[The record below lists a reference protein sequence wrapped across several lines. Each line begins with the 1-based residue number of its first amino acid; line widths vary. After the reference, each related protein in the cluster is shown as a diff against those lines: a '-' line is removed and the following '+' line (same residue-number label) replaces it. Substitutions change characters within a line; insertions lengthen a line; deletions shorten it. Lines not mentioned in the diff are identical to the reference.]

1 MRWSTRLLLSCFS
14 VMASSASME
23 FEVFGKVQGVFFRKY
38 TQAKARDLGLRGWC
52 DNMKSGTV
60 KGEAAGD
67 QQALDAFKD
76 WLRNTG
82 SPKSKIQKAEF
93 RPCSKPADQLPS
105 PFEGGGA
112 AAKRAMG

>member
-1 MRWSTRLLLSCFS
+1 MTSCIFLLP
-14 VMASSASME
+14 MASPASME
-23 FEVFGKVQGVFFRKY
+23 FEIFGKVQGVFFRKY
-38 TQAKARDLGLRGWC
+38 TQQKARELGLRGWC

-67 QQALDAFKD
+67 QQALDAFKE

-82 SPKSKIQKAEF
+82 SPKSKIQRAEF
-93 RPCSKPADQLPS
+93 RSCSKLPEQLPS

-112 AAKRAMG
+112 AAKRAVQQG